1 MDVGNGFSQSR
12 LEVYHTRFPADVPD
26 WCPAMLMRVLVVCR
40 LVDGGTLIF
49 NRNGSVDS
57 TALVVE
63 PFCFV

>member
-1 MDVGNGFSQSR
+1 MDVGNGLSQSR
-12 LEVYHTRFPADVPD
+12 LEVYHTWFPADVPN
-26 WCPAMLMRVLVVCR
+26 WCPAMLIRVFVARR
-40 LVDGGTLIF
+40 LIDAGTLSV